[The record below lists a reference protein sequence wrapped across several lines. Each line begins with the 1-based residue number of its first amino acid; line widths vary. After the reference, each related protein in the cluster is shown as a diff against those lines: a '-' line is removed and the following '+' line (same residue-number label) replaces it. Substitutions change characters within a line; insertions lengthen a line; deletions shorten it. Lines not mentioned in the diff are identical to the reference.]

1 MIKKIKNFEKLKAIP
16 KIVIYNKT
24 KLKKKEIKKPTPVN
38 NPENMPL
45 KNLATISVS

>member
-1 MIKKIKNFEKLKAIP
+1 MKNFKKLKTIHKIIIYKKIKF
-16 KIVIYNKT
+16 
-24 KLKKKEIKKPTPVN
+24 KKKEIKLPTPVN